1 VKGVGFTS
9 IRLPQRGWVA
19 QLVEQ
24 RIENPRVAGSIPAP
38 ATTSHRLYI
47 NGLVPWAVPVDTK
60 KTRYRLIQRGNR
72 RKAFYC
78 VDSVSGKRSSLGTSD
93 RDAAQQLVLA
103 KNQALRQPSFNL
115 QIARAYLAGSDSG
128 VMEQFNIAI

>member
-1 VKGVGFTS
+1 M
-9 IRLPQRGWVA
+9 
-19 QLVEQ
+19 
-24 RIENPRVAGSIPAP
+24 
-38 ATTSHRLYI
+38 
-47 NGLVPWAVPVDTK
+47 

-78 VDSVSGKRSSLGTSD
+78 VDSVTGKRSSLGTSD

-103 KNQALRQPSFNL
+103 KNQALRQPSLNL

-128 VMEQFNIAI
+128 VATRTWGMALDALAQVFETTLATQSKIRL